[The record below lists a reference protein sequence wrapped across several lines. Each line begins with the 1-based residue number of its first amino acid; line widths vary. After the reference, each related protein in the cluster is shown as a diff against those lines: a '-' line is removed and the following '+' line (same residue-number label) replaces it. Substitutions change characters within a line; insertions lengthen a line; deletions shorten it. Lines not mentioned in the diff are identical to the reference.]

1 MVAAPLPRSRRERI
15 LAWVGDGVAALVIAA
30 AAFAPFPVGNPDDPF
45 SRAIAILPA
54 LLLPA
59 RRRWPIA
66 VLASCIALYGISAV
80 AGVLSPGI
88 VIATAIAAFGVANRT
103 DRRTAV
109 IVSLLAILTI
119 VGLSLLATLSSE
131 TDPRVVQFAVTIAFA
146 AAAGDATRS
155 RREYIV
161 AITERAERAEQ
172 TRDAEA
178 RRRVSEERLR
188 IARDL
193 HDVVAHQISVISLN
207 AGVASSSLRSKPERA
222 EEALGTIRGAAR
234 TVLGEIGDLLT
245 MLRADGE
252 HETAAPQ
259 PGLGALDALLAE
271 FTGAGLDVTL
281 RTEGDVARLSRAVDV
296 VAYRVIQ
303 EALTNAHKHGGGGRA
318 HVLVSVGDDSAEI
331 VVTNPVAT
339 RPATGSAAGT
349 ADAHGGHG
357 LLGLR
362 ERVAA
367 VRGSVETGATP
378 AGFRLAA
385 VLPVSGSS
393 PESAADAGSVHSWT
407 GHHREPKEN
416 RS

>member
-1 MVAAPLPRSRRERI
+1 MVAAPLPGSRRERI
-15 LAWVGDGVAALVIAA
+15 LAWVGDGVAALVIVAS
-30 AAFAPFPVGNPDDPF
+30 AFAPFPIGNPDDPF

-59 RRRWPIA
+59 RRRWPIP
-66 VLASCIALYGISAV
+66 VLAACIALYGTSAV

-88 VIATAIAAFGVANRT
+88 VIATAITSFGVANRS

-109 IVSLLAILTI
+109 IVSAVAILTI
-119 VGLSLLATLSSE
+119 VGLSLLATISSA

-155 RREYIV
+155 RREYIA

-172 TRDAEA
+172 TREAEA
-178 RRRVSEERLR
+178 KRRVSEERLR

-252 HETAAPQ
+252 GDGAAPQ

-271 FTGAGLDVTL
+271 FASDGLDVTL
-281 RTEGDVARLSRAVDV
+281 RAEGDLARLSGAVDL
-296 VAYRVIQ
+296 VAYRVVQ
-303 EALTNAHKHGGGGRA
+303 EALTNALKHGGGGRA
-318 HVLVSVGDDSAEI
+318 HVLVSVGPDAVDL
-331 VVTNPVAT
+331 VVTNPTVAPPT
-339 RPATGSAAGT
+339 SERLPGT
-349 ADAHGGHG
+349 VGHG

-367 VRGSVETGATP
+367 VRGTVETGTTP
-378 AGFRLAA
+378 GGFRLAA
-385 VLPVSGSS
+385 RLPLAT
-393 PESAADAGSVHSWT
+393 AAVAASRGEDHS
-407 GHHREPKEN
+407 
-416 RS
+416 